1 MIEIRELHTLQ
12 EQFHAR
18 MVFDS
23 VWPAENETQI
33 TSNMLQA
40 MVHAGS
46 YLVGVFDGPKV
57 VGASFAFPSIEPEV
71 HLHSHM
77 TAFIDSHRDQGL
89 GTAVKM
95 HQWNWAKSHGYKSIT
110 WTFDPLV
117 RRNARLNILKLGAD
131 LISYHPN
138 FYGNMADELNN
149 GDESDRLMV
158 RWDTTRELPS
168 PKSEISEPPYDAE
181 LIALPQDI
189 VSIRRTNP
197 DESFRYRMQVRETF
211 LSAFDR
217 GLKVI
222 GFSSNN
228 EYVLE

>member
-1 MIEIRELHTLQ
+1 
-12 EQFHAR
+12 

-46 YLVGVFDGPKV
+46 YLVGVFDGSKV
-57 VGASFAFPSIEPEV
+57 VGASFAFPSIDPEV

-158 RWDTTRELPS
+158 RWDTTREIPT
-168 PKSEISEPPYDAE
+168 PRSEISEPPYDAE

-197 DESFRYRMQVRETF
+197 DESLRYRMQVRESF

-217 GLKVI
+217 GLKVV
-222 GFSSNN
+222 GFSANN